1 MSCALEEQ
9 GITNVANSD
18 IAMDKYKIRDAVVPT
33 AEALQENA
41 GFIHAPNSAYVKI
54 L

>member
-1 MSCALEEQ
+1 MLCALKEK
-9 GITNVANSD
+9 GITNVENSD
-18 IAMDKYKIRDAVVPT
+18 IAMDKYKIRDAVVRT
-33 AEALQENA
+33 AEVLQENP